1 MKSYNYHF
9 MDKDYRLG
17 FFYDR
22 YVSTGNLY
30 VGLINLGN
38 EDDPYFGDLTVNLT
52 GLLPFY
58 AAIDDELDR
67 TMCDWLER
75 IGAGRNCNRKI
86 QSNYGEYP
94 LFEFDSEFLRDAN
107 SESFKHLLTATIGS
121 FVRNSQE

>member
-1 MKSYNYHF
+1 MKSYTYHF

-38 EDDPYFGDLTVNLT
+38 EDDPYFCDLTVNLT

-58 AAIDDELDR
+58 AAIDDELDS
-67 TMCDWLER
+67 TMCDWLVR
-75 IGAGRNCNRKI
+75 IGAGRNCNRKL

-94 LFEFDSEFLRDAN
+94 LFEFNSEFLRDAN
-107 SESFKHLLTATIGS
+107 PESFRIVFGKS
-121 FVRNSQE
+121 